1 MLARHFPVAGFG
13 AISRC
18 RALTDIFLALP
29 YDSTFWNRSFV
40 ELMIKENVRVIK
52 KQIRTYNYF
61 YYKNYHVGRHLKF
74 LNGAQ
79 RGSLMNEF
87 KLAL

>member
-1 MLARHFPVAGFG
+1 
-13 AISRC
+13 
-18 RALTDIFLALP
+18 
-29 YDSTFWNRSFV
+29 
-40 ELMIKENVRVIK
+40 MIKENVRVIK

-79 RGSLMNEF
+79 HGSLMNEF
-87 KLAL
+87 KLAW